1 MGVSVARGATTP
13 ADSRIDSVGLAQ
25 VLVVELALCYR
36 EMVRLMMGAAHQYAN
51 KAETANM
58 LDFLRIGRGDGE
70 KLPIRQGSSFRDSR
84 FHSL

>member
-36 EMVRLMMGAAHQYAN
+36 EMVRLMMRAAHQQAN
-51 KAETANM
+51 K
-58 LDFLRIGRGDGE
+58 
-70 KLPIRQGSSFRDSR
+70 SRDREHAGIPSDRSR
-84 FHSL
+84 